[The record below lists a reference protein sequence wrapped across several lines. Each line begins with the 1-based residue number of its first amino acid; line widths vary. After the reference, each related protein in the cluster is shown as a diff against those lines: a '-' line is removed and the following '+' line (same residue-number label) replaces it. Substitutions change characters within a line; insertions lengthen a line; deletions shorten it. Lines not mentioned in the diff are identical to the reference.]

1 MPVAHNLNKNQLCIY
16 NLRCTVADIVHLMHP
31 KYLIRCFELFGYT
44 FFLGE
49 LLYQSSEHFL
59 CFFVDVGEVIV
70 ELAFCQKVEI
80 ENPVM
85 ALEVSPAALSP
96 YADGS
101 VIALRELEAGEI
113 VIPLQLIANT
123 CFAVCECAFHSVPTF
138 LRVGAICAVFLG
150 FYKSS
155 SCIRYLRSYLYRDTF

>member
-1 MPVAHNLNKNQLCIY
+1 MTIAPILCHY
-16 NLRCTVADIVHLMHP
+16 DLSYDDFCCSVTYVVHLLYP
-31 KYLIRCFELFGYT
+31 KHLILCFKLFGYT

-49 LLYQSSEHFL
+49 LPHQLSEHFL
-59 CFFVDVGEVIV
+59 CFFVYVGEVIV
-70 ELAFCQKVEI
+70 EFASCQKVVI
-80 ENPVM
+80 ENPVVL
-85 ALEVSPAALSP
+85 LEVSPAMLSP